1 MKAMFLTAETT
12 DKTNNRTQ
20 QQTQGNR
27 KNNRQTTI
35 THQFMDIDLLTVALS
50 RDGPTTIG
58 GVWFKKEG
66 KAKRRKS
73 EKEKRR
79 KSEKEKEAK
88 KGRARV

>member
-1 MKAMFLTAETT
+1 
-12 DKTNNRTQ
+12 
-20 QQTQGNR
+20 
-27 KNNRQTTI
+27 
-35 THQFMDIDLLTVALS
+35 MDIDLLTGALS